1 MNPPRGCLPA
11 VVSLL
16 CLSMLPLSAAAQTGL
31 FDAPRDFT
39 VGASPFSVA
48 VGDFNA
54 DGRPDLAVANY
65 GSNDVSVSLGNGAGA
80 FRAPVSFAA
89 GTNPYSVAAGAFYRH
104 TGPELAGGDSASR

>member
-39 VGASPFSVA
+39 VGTSPFSVA
-48 VGDFNA
+48 Q
-54 DGRPDLAVANY
+54 RLAQRMTNEDVIDMVAI
-65 GSNDVSVSLGNGAGA
+65 GVSAACEMLSIEA
-80 FRAPVSFAA
+80 SQFAA
-89 GTNPYSVAAGAFYRH
+89 TVSAESFGMAKESWSSAF
-104 TGPELAGGDSASR
+104 LNDMD